1 MIVVNNPFG
10 QDPMDF
16 NENTSADRVGLRI
29 REIREAQ
36 GMTQAEL
43 GEKIGLNGD
52 RVQKYENGVRKP
64 KADLLKKFASA
75 FCWMVCLSKT
85 PL

>member
-52 RVQKYENGVRKP
+52 RVQKY
-64 KADLLKKFASA
+64 D
-75 FCWMVCLSKT
+75 
-85 PL
+85 